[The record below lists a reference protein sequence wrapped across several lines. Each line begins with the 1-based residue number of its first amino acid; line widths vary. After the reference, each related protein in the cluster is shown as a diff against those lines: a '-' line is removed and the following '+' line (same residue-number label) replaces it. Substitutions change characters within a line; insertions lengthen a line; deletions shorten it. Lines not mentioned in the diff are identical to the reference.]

1 MNSRRLRQ
9 RVPIA
14 VLGLSLLMGVATVEA
29 EDGENLLIRNVRLI
43 DRTGEA
49 EDRVVNI
56 LIEASKL
63 DFISEDEID
72 PGEEVVVLDGRNGV
86 VMGHLRV
93 GEPANFLILDQDPRE
108 DIEVLLDTKTH
119 VIFAIRDGEVVRN
132 ALAPAA
138 SPEPEP
144 EPEPAKKPKPRWIAY
159 APPPMALPLTYQ
171 DTSKWN
177 RWSGRHVSGIFLAAM
192 ALDRQ
197 HWLSQDDNSEQQVGD
212 LKSYDGGDI
221 RAFRL
226 GIAGTLNF
234 KKPWFYQVMIATH
247 AFDRGYDSKSTDDFT
262 WLDYRLDIPLS
273 AKLGL
278 SVGKQKEPISMER
291 LLLGTQMP
299 FSERPAVLDAMFR
312 VRNVG
317 LALNGQSAGGRM
329 SWGVGVYNDWFDASQ
344 SLGESSTDLAG
355 RVTGLAWVSE
365 NESHLLHLGLG
376 ARYTNA
382 KEGVRYHAG
391 AEFGQS
397 PIFVDTGDL
406 EADGAFTYDLEAS
419 WRGGPYWISAEFVR
433 GQVSTPLDGNLAF
446 GGYHLT
452 GSWILTR
459 EMRPY
464 VRRNGTFGPVP
475 VSRSVYQGGK
485 GAWEVTARYSSID
498 LDDRT
503 VEGGQMGIFSL
514 GLNWW
519 LTPTFG
525 TNFNYRHIVLD
536 RYGIRGRSNGIMY
549 RLILVLE

>member
-1 MNSRRLRQ
+1 MNSRLLR
-9 RVPIA
+9 RSAPIA
-14 VLGLSLLMGVATVEA
+14 VLSVLIASAVTAAGADE
-29 EDGENLLIRNVRLI
+29 GENLLIRAVRLI

-56 LIEASKL
+56 LIEESKL
-63 DFISEDEID
+63 DFITEDEIEPED
-72 PGEEVVVLDGRNGV
+72 GVISYDGRNGV

-132 ALAPAA
+132 ALAHVAI
-138 SPEPEP
+138 PEPEP
-144 EPEPAKKPKPRWIAY
+144 DPEPEKKAKPRWIAY
-159 APPPMALPLTYQ
+159 EPPPMALPLTYQ
-171 DTSKWN
+171 DTGKWN
-177 RWSGRHVSGIFLAAM
+177 RWSGRDISGIFLAAM

-197 HWLSQDDNSEQQVGD
+197 RWLSQDENSEEQVGD
-212 LKSYDGGDI
+212 LKAYDGGDI

-234 KKPWFYQVMIATH
+234 KKPWFYQVVIATH
-247 AFDRGYDSKSTDDFT
+247 AFDRGYDSQTTDDFT

-273 AKLGL
+273 RQLGL

-291 LLLGTQMP
+291 LLLGTQLP
-299 FSERPAVLDAMFR
+299 FAERPAVLDAMFR

-317 LALNGQSAGGRM
+317 LALNGRGSGGRM
-329 SWGVGVYNDWFDASQ
+329 TWAVGVYNDWFDASQ
-344 SLGESSTDLAG
+344 SFGESSTDVAG

-376 ARYTNA
+376 ARYTDA
-382 KEGVRYHAG
+382 KEDIRYRAG
-391 AEFGQS
+391 AEFGRS

-406 EADGAFTYDLEAS
+406 EADGAFTYDLEVS
-419 WRGGPYWISAEFVR
+419 WRGGPYWISAELVR
-433 GQVSTPLDGNLAF
+433 GQSTPQYGNLVF

-464 VRRNGTFGPVP
+464 IRRNGTFGPVP
-475 VSRSVYQGGK
+475 VSRSVYHGGK
-485 GAWEVTARYSSID
+485 GAWELTARYSYID
-498 LDDRT
+498 LSERSVD
-503 VEGGQMGIFSL
+503 GGEMGIFSL

-525 TNFNYRHIVLD
+525 TNFNYRHVVLD
-536 RYGIRGRSNGIMY
+536 RYGLRGRSNGIMY

>member
-1 MNSRRLRQ
+1 MNSRLLRSA
-9 RVPIA
+9 PIV
-14 VLGLSLLMGVATVEA
+14 VLSVLIAPGVTAAGADE
-29 EDGENLLIRNVRLI
+29 GENLLIRNVRLI

-56 LIEASKL
+56 LIEGSKL
-63 DFISEDEID
+63 DFITEDEIEPED
-72 PGEEVVVLDGRNGV
+72 GVISYDGRNAV

-108 DIEVLLDTKTH
+108 DIDVLLDTKTH
-119 VIFAIRDGEVVRN
+119 VVFGIRDGEIVRN
-132 ALAPAA
+132 TLSRVAA
-138 SPEPEP
+138 PEPEP
-144 EPEPAKKPKPRWIAY
+144 EPEKKAKPRWIAY
-159 APPPMALPLTYQ
+159 EPPPMALPLTYQ

-177 RWSGRHVSGIFLAAM
+177 RWSGRDVSGIFLAAM

-197 HWLSQDDNSEQQVGD
+197 RWLSQDENSEEQVGD
-212 LKSYDGGDI
+212 LKVYDGGDI

-234 KKPWFYQVMIATH
+234 ERPWFYQVVIATH
-247 AFDRGYDSKSTDDFT
+247 AFDRGYDSQTTDDFT

-273 AKLGL
+273 EKLVL

-291 LLLGTQMP
+291 LLLGTQLP
-299 FSERPAVLDAMFR
+299 FAERPAVLDAMFR

-317 LALNGQSAGGRM
+317 LTLSGSGAGRRM
-329 SWGVGVYNDWFDASQ
+329 SWAAGVYNDWFDASQ
-344 SLGESSTDLAG
+344 SFDESSTDVAG

-376 ARYTNA
+376 ARHTNA
-382 KEGVRYHAG
+382 KEGVRYRAG
-391 AEFGQS
+391 AEFGRS
-397 PIFVDTGDL
+397 PVFVDTGDL
-406 EADGAFTYDLEAS
+406 EADGAFTYDLEVS

-433 GQVSTPLDGNLAF
+433 GQVSTPQHGNLVF

-464 VRRNGTFGPVP
+464 IRRNSTFGPVP
-475 VSRSVYQGGK
+475 VSRSVYHGGK
-485 GAWEVTARYSSID
+485 GAWELTARYSYID
-498 LDDRT
+498 LSERSVD
-503 VEGGQMGIFSL
+503 GGEMGIFSL

-525 TNFNYRHIVLD
+525 TNFNYRHVVLD

>member
-1 MNSRRLRQ
+1 MNSRLLRS
-9 RVPIA
+9 VPIV
-14 VLGLSLLMGVATVEA
+14 VLSVLIAPGVTAAGADEG
-29 EDGENLLIRNVRLI
+29 EDLLIRNVRLI

-56 LIEASKL
+56 LIEGSKL
-63 DFISEDEID
+63 DFITEDEIEPED
-72 PGEEVVVLDGRNGV
+72 GVISYDGRNGV

-93 GEPANFLILDQDPRE
+93 GELANFLILDQDPRE
-108 DIEVLLDTKTH
+108 GIDVLLDTKTH

-132 ALAPAA
+132 ALAHVAA
-138 SPEPEP
+138 PEPEP
-144 EPEPAKKPKPRWIAY
+144 EPEPEKKPKPRWIAY

-177 RWSGRHVSGIFLAAM
+177 RWSGRDVSGIFLAAM

-197 HWLSQDDNSEQQVGD
+197 RWLSQDDESEQQVGD
-212 LKSYDGGDI
+212 LKEYDGGDI

-226 GIAGTLNF
+226 GLAGTLNF
-234 KKPWFYQVMIATH
+234 KKPWFYQVVIATH
-247 AFDRGYDSKSTDDFT
+247 AFDRGYDAKTTDDFT

-273 AKLGL
+273 KQLAL

-291 LLLGTQMP
+291 LLLGTQLP
-299 FSERPAVLDAMFR
+299 LAERPAVLDAMFR

-317 LALNGQSAGGRM
+317 LTLSGRGSGGRM
-329 SWGVGVYNDWFDASQ
+329 TWAAGVYNDWFDASQ
-344 SLGESSTDLAG
+344 SLDESSTDFAG
-355 RVTGLAWVSE
+355 RVTGLAWVNE
-365 NESHLLHLGLG
+365 NETHLLHLGFG
-376 ARYTNA
+376 ARYTEA
-382 KEGVRYHAG
+382 KEGIRYGAR

-397 PIFVDTGDL
+397 PVFVDTGALD
-406 EADGAFTYDLEAS
+406 ADGAVTYDLELS
-419 WRGGPYWISAEFVR
+419 WRGGPYWIGAELVR
-433 GQVSTPLDGNLAF
+433 GVVSSPELGDLTF
-446 GGYHLT
+446 GGYHVT

-459 EMRPY
+459 EMRAY
-464 VRRNGTFGPVP
+464 NRHNGTFGPVP

-485 GAWEVTARYSSID
+485 GTWEVTARYSSID
-498 LDDRT
+498 LSDGA
-503 VEGGQMGIFSL
+503 VQGGQMGIFSL